1 MPTFRYVAL
10 NRSGVQVRGEL
21 VADSREEAFNL
32 IRQMGHYPLE
42 VRVVLDGKLRS
53 GVSIRG
59 RVGHQDLTLLS
70 RQLAN
75 LLKGGLPLMRCLEA
89 LIEHTENRA
98 LSDVL
103 TKVADDV
110 RSGSTFHEALSKHG
124 KFFPPLYIA
133 LIRAGETAG
142 RLPLILDWLADYMER
157 QQARLS
163 QIRASLAYPILLV
176 TLGSV
181 AVFLL
186 ITFMVPRFQAI
197 YEELGQA
204 LPTPTMILM
213 SISQFAS
220 KWWWA
225 FILTIVGLFALYRQ
239 VASTRVGRMM
249 IDSMKLHL
257 PIYSRLAMK
266 MAVVRFARAL
276 ATLLRGGV
284 PILEALDIAKDVL
297 GNEVLAAEVSQVRG
311 RVREGERIA
320 ERLRA
325 ANLFPPLLTH
335 MIAVGEEIGD
345 LPGTLMTVAETLDV
359 EVDASLKTLVG
370 LLEPAIILTMGAI
383 VAFVIF
389 AMVLPI
395 FQMNLMAGI
404 R

>member
-1 MPTFRYVAL
+1 MAL
-10 NRSGVQVRGEL
+10 NRNGIQVRGEL
-21 VADSREEAFNL
+21 EADSREEAFNL
-32 IRQMGHYPLE
+32 IRRMGHYPLE
-42 VRVVLDGKLRS
+42 VKVVLDGKPHKVAAGFQRR
-53 GVSIRG
+53 VS
-59 RVGHQDLTLLS
+59 HQDLTLLS

-75 LLKGGLPLMRCLEA
+75 LLKGGLPLMRCIEA
-89 LIEHTENRA
+89 LIEHTENKT
-98 LSDVL
+98 LSSVL
-103 TKVADDV
+103 MQVADDV
-110 RSGSTFHEALSKHG
+110 RSGSAFHEALSKHG

-133 LIRAGETAG
+133 LIRAGEAAG

-163 QIRASLAYPILLV
+163 QIRASLAYPTLLI
-176 TLGSV
+176 TLGSI

-204 LPTPTMILM
+204 LPTPTIVLM
-213 SISQFAS
+213 SISHFAS

-225 FILTIVGLFALYRQ
+225 FVLGVIALIALYRQ
-239 VASTRVGRMM
+239 VASTNAGRMM
-249 IDSMKLHL
+249 IDSIKLRL
-257 PIYSRLAMK
+257 PIYSRIAMK

-297 GNEVLAAEVSQVRG
+297 GNEVLAAEVSQVKG

-320 ERLRA
+320 EHLRA
-325 ANLFPPLLTH
+325 ANLFPPLLIH

-370 LLEPAIILTMGAI
+370 LLEPAIILVMGAI
-383 VAFVIF
+383 VAFVIL

-395 FQMNLMAGI
+395 FQMNLMAGV

>member
-10 NRSGVQVRGEL
+10 NQRGIQVRGEL
-21 VADSREEAFNL
+21 VANTREEAFNL

-42 VRVVLDGKLRS
+42 VQIVLDGKPKS
-53 GVSIRG
+53 GFTFKG
-59 RVGHQDLTLLS
+59 RISHQDLTLLS

-89 LIEHTENRA
+89 LIEHTENKT

-103 TKVADDV
+103 MQVANEV
-110 RSGSTFHEALSKHG
+110 RSGSAFHEALSKYG
-124 KFFPPLYIA
+124 RFFPPLYIA
-133 LIRAGETAG
+133 LIKAGETAG
-142 RLPLILDWLADYMER
+142 RLSLILEWLADYMER

-163 QIRASLAYPILLV
+163 QIRASLAYPTLLI
-176 TLGSV
+176 TLGSI

-204 LPTPTMILM
+204 LPTPTIVLM
-213 SISQFAS
+213 NISQLAS
-220 KWWWA
+220 RWWWA
-225 FILTIVGLFALYRQ
+225 FILAIIGLLMLYRQ
-239 VASTRVGRMM
+239 IASTEAGRML
-249 IDSMKLHL
+249 IDRVKLRI

-266 MAVVRFARAL
+266 MAVVRFARSL

-297 GNEVLAAEVSQVRG
+297 GNEVLAAEVSQVKG

-320 ERLRA
+320 EHLRA
-325 ANLFPPLLTH
+325 ANLFPPLLIH
-335 MIAVGEEIGD
+335 MVAVGEEIGD
-345 LPGTLMTVAETLDV
+345 LPGTLTTVAETLDV

-370 LLEPAIILTMGAI
+370 LLEPAIILVMGAV